1 VLVNFLNRL
10 VPADFRS
17 EVRGPLRRL
26 YLATLVNCF
35 GNGLA
40 FAMFVVYLHNV
51 RGFSTTF
58 STLLLSASA
67 IVALTVSPVWGTLT
81 DRIGPSKTGLIGYFM
96 SAVGLA
102 LWASVHTRAEAIVVA
117 LMITMFEGASWGP
130 GTVMMTRLVNES
142 HRQRAYGVN
151 FMMVNVGIGMGL
163 LVSASIVSV
172 RHPHSFTVLY
182 LFDAVVTLIAGG
194 IFSTLFD
201 HGRPVSEATK
211 GDTAKE
217 GWGVVLRD
225 RRLRHYV
232 IASMVLFLGGY
243 GSVDSGLS
251 LFVVNNL
258 RISVHVIGL
267 TFFFNT
273 VTVVLSQLWVL
284 NRLEGRS
291 RTRAMAFVSLLWFLF
306 WAVLGGSLALPAILA
321 VIAMCA
327 TQVIFAI
334 GETMLQPA
342 GTAIVNQIAPEHLRG
357 RYNAAAGAVWG
368 ISGTLAPAITG
379 LYYVAHLGNWW
390 PIGTGITALVGG
402 ALMLRLRSELTPE
415 EDGTVSATLAT

>member
-1 VLVNFLNRL
+1 MNLLNRL

-67 IVALTVSPVWGTLT
+67 IVALAVSPVWGTLT
-81 DRIGPSKTGLIGYFM
+81 DRIGPYKTGLIGFFA
-96 SAVGLA
+96 SAAALA
-102 LWASVHTRAEAIVVA
+102 LWAAVHTRTQAVVVA
-117 LMITMFEGASWGP
+117 LLITMFEEASWGP
-130 GTVMMTRLVNES
+130 GTVMMTRLVQEP

-151 FMMVNVGIGMGL
+151 FMMINVGIGMGL
-163 LVSASIVSV
+163 LVSATIVSV

-182 LFDAVVTLIAGG
+182 LFDALVTLAAGG
-194 IFSTLFD
+194 IFATLFA
-201 HGRPVSEATK
+201 HGRPVREAGE
-211 GDTAKE
+211 GDTASE
-217 GWGVVLRD
+217 GWAIVLRD

-258 RISVHVIGL
+258 HISVHVIGIA
-267 TFFFNT
+267 FFFNT
-273 VTVVLSQLWVL
+273 VTVVLGQLWVL
-284 NRLEGRS
+284 NRLEGKS
-291 RTRAMAFVSLLWFLF
+291 RTRAMAFVSLLWFAF
-306 WAVLGGSLALPAILA
+306 WAVLGGSLAMPAVVAIVAL
-321 VIAMCA
+321 CA

-342 GTAIVNQIAPEHLRG
+342 GTAIVNEIAPEHLRG

-368 ISGTLAPAITG
+368 ISGMLAPALTG

-390 PIGTGITALVGG
+390 PIGTGITALIGG
-402 ALMLRLRSELTPE
+402 ALMLRLRSELTPQ
-415 EDGTVSATLAT
+415 EDGTVAATAAT